1 MLTNAEIQEINR
13 QVNAGEYSITDA
25 LNDIAR
31 ASKGEDV
38 RKALYAEAYT
48 LNKEGHAGVTDFEAR
63 QTAAQI
69 AQDVNAK
76 IDELTT
82 DTDDRLAVME
92 AQINNVIGSGGQ
104 SFAID
109 TLWEGNINM
118 AGETAELSNSIDDY
132 LFIILTF
139 KFSNFSDIQGLYS
152 VAAIES
158 NNMRF
163 THSFAYNVNYNIQF
177 RIDNETKTIVT
188 IDKNQRTRLT
198 GQNVNVW
205 ENDNTGGYYF
215 SVHKIEGVKLE
226 TQTADTE
233 VQDIRIGSDGTEYT
247 TAGDAVRAQ
256 IRKTGDEITNL
267 KADLNESV
275 EIERG
280 GIFAISEFVRGRRS
294 IATYNTVEFMR
305 IRATTK
311 KVYHV
316 FKGDKI
322 VIRSI
327 TDGFKYGVG
336 SANGYDSG
344 WQTLGYIATFTE
356 DDYVYINVAKSNGSD
371 EFLVSDFSI
380 EAEIINGHKETE
392 KYYQGIESDKI
403 TINGYGSTGGADA
416 NLSNSPFVLPYRMP
430 CPTFIRAI
438 KINIGT
444 VGTLTVSYTKK
455 TFSAGEDYDADDYT
469 DLSTI
474 TFDRTGV
481 QTIYLDNTL
490 LPSGAYI
497 ALGKPGN
504 TCSFKYNNNGSDTGF
519 LYVNNSGKYTNNSHS
534 TGATITLERMP
545 YFRSI
550 YNGKTISILGDSIST
565 FSGYIP
571 SGNETYYPRD
581 TIQNVSD
588 TWWMKLITA
597 LGMTLNINNS
607 WSGSRVTTTDGDES
621 AGCMTRCQNL
631 GTNPDVIIV
640 YMGIND
646 FINEVELG
654 TYDGNSGLPSVTNTF
669 REAYAIMLDKI
680 LTAYP
685 TSELYVCTLPQ
696 CERDGSRGFP
706 EINGN
711 GVSLN
716 TFNRAIRDLADAF
729 GVKVLEHNKCGLVY
743 QNMATYDPNELHP
756 NKIGHS
762 LMANNDIYQ
771 LDPYCRLRF

>member
-1 MLTNAEIQEINR
+1 MANISKINFKGVEYDIKPLTDSTPTQGSTNAVQSGG
-13 QVNAGEYSITDA
+13 VYDA
-25 LNDIAR
+25 LHN
-31 ASKGEDV
+31 
-38 RKALYAEAYT
+38 
-48 LNKEGHAGVTDFEAR
+48 
-63 QTAAQI
+63 
-69 AQDVNAK
+69 
-76 IDELTT
+76 T
-82 DTDDRLAVME
+82 DTTLS
-92 AQINNVIGSGGQ
+92 QSGQ
-104 SFAID
+104 
-109 TLWEGNINM
+109 
-118 AGETAELSNSIDDY
+118 
-132 LFIILTF
+132 
-139 KFSNFSDIQGLYS
+139 
-152 VAAIES
+152 AA
-158 NNMRF
+158 
-163 THSFAYNVNYNIQF
+163 
-177 RIDNETKTIVT
+177 
-188 IDKNQRTRLT
+188 
-198 GQNVNVW
+198 
-205 ENDNTGGYYF
+205 
-215 SVHKIEGVKLE
+215 
-226 TQTADTE
+226 
-233 VQDIRIGSDGTEYT
+233 
-247 TAGDAVRAQ
+247 DAK
-256 IRKTGDEITNL
+256 KTGDEITNL

-327 TDGFKYGVG
+327 TDGFKYGIG

-403 TINGYGSTGGADA
+403 TINGYGSTGGANG

-444 VGTLTVSYTKK
+444 VGTLTISYTKK

-504 TCSFKYNNNGSDTGF
+504 TCSFKYNNDGSDTGF
-519 LYVNNSGKYTNNSHS
+519 MYVNNSGKYTNNSHS
-534 TGATITLERMP
+534 IGATITLERMP

-646 FINEVELG
+646 FINEVALG

-729 GVKVLEHNKCGLVY
+729 GVKVLEHNKCGLTY